1 LKDDIYLRRWCNILA
16 AMAIFTALVTSIA
29 IFAPLFVDAPI
40 GLVKNGG
47 AQSWV
52 TVFSGLPLVDRLTIL
67 FIHSFEPAVWLYAVL
82 QIFRLARNYRGGQIF
97 GEANARCFIRIGAAL
112 GLMGILHFVTYPA
125 INYFLFWRGI
135 SPWLGDMPGLFL
147 FRIDYLMAGVLF
159 FVLGKIMRRASELEE
174 TDRLMI

>member
-1 LKDDIYLRRWCNILA
+1 
-16 AMAIFTALVTSIA
+16 
-29 IFAPLFVDAPI
+29 
-40 GLVKNGG
+40 
-47 AQSWV
+47 
-52 TVFSGLPLVDRLTIL
+52 
-67 FIHSFEPAVWLYAVL
+67 
-82 QIFRLARNYRGGQIF
+82 
-97 GEANARCFIRIGAAL
+97 
-112 GLMGILHFVTYPA
+112 MGILHFVTYPA